1 MNSPDQTFDLSFRV
15 VIYHEGDEWIA
26 HSLEADI
33 VGCGASKDEAIAALD
48 EALDCQISFAFQMEN
63 PSLLEREAPPEV
75 LALWD
80 EAWHETV
87 QSVFA
92 HWAPQREVQP
102 VRADT
107 SSEHAGPLALY
118 HRRSGQELV
127 ALRNSRLEP
136 VCG

>member
-1 MNSPDQTFDLSFRV
+1 MNSPDTTFGLSFRV
-15 VIYHEGDEWIA
+15 VVYHEGDEWIA

-33 VGCGASKDEAIAALD
+33 VGCGATKDEAVTALD

-63 PSLLEREAPPEV
+63 PSLLEREAPPEI

-92 HWAPQREVQP
+92 HWAPHREVQP
-102 VRADT
+102 VKGEGPA
-107 SSEHAGPLALY
+107 ELAGPLALF
-118 HRRSGQELV
+118 HRRSGQDLE
-127 ALRNSRLEP
+127 ALRNFRLEP

>member
-1 MNSPDQTFDLSFRV
+1 MQSPDQPLDLSFRV
-15 VIYHEGDEWIA
+15 VVYREGEEWIA

-33 VGCGASKDEAIAALD
+33 VGCGATKDEAVSALD

-63 PSLLEREAPPEV
+63 PALLEREAPPEV
-75 LALWD
+75 MALWD
-80 EAWHETV
+80 EAWHEAI

-92 HWAPQREVQP
+92 HWAPQRNIQP
-102 VRADT
+102 DKAEADV
-107 SSEHAGPLALY
+107 ELAGPLALY
-118 HRRSGQELV
+118 HRRSGQDLE